1 MRSQGRPNEANLI
14 CMMMLRRGGCEPVRG
29 VKQLAC
35 WLLEEALSVM
45 IMSCLSA
52 LGNCTLVCTVILAY
66 HKVHAHHASC
76 SPTGHRTSD
85 PTARGIQLN
94 GGPAAVRRHSLTG
107 PVCSTSCDGA
117 SRTIFSLRA
126 AAFGSSYIQ
135 RLEPLVLGLR
145 VRNNQAPWRGQSC
158 NNGSI

>member
-1 MRSQGRPNEANLI
+1 MRSQGRPNEANSI

-76 SPTGHRTSD
+76 SRPVIGR
-85 PTARGIQLN
+85 AIQQRVVFSSTVVQPQC
-94 GGPAAVRRHSLTG
+94 GVTG